1 MPDKE
6 THQNLIA
13 KVKKILNPFQDKL
26 LIEKQNGVGLIQVFS
41 EAEMNE
47 GDKNKFKIAFSDML
61 LLDDDRKP
69 FLVIEPET
77 SASPKTY
84 GRSIP
89 IYTIAKKI
97 IIGDDKYQIESPL
110 LLMIVIPKSENQNQ
124 KRQQLEDLQRK
135 IKNVIKLEG
144 TQLKDFAFCQISDFE
159 ETLEKMIEESGSKN
173 RLKALPSRKL
183 LIQFSSGIS
192 IYPIDLLDNKIIHEN
207 VHLIN
212 KWRI

>member
-1 MPDKE
+1 MQEQK

-41 EAEMNE
+41 EEEMHK
-47 GDKNKFKIAFSDML
+47 GDRNKYKIAFSDML
-61 LLDDDRKP
+61 LLDDNDKP

-144 TQLKDFAFCQISDFE
+144 TQLKDFAICQISDFV
-159 ETLEKMIEESGSKN
+159 ETLRKIYEKSGSQ
-173 RLKALPSRKL
+173 RIKALASPGFKRQL
-183 LIQFSSGIS
+183 
-192 IYPIDLLDNKIIHEN
+192 
-207 VHLIN
+207 
-212 KWRI
+212 R